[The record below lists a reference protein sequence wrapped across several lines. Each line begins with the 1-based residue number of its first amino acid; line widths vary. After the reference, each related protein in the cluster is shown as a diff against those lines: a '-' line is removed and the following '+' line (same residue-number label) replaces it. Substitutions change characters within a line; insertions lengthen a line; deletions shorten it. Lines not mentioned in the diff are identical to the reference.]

1 MDKKIKQLKARIITM
16 NGSNERYMGKRKY
29 SQMKIMRVELEK
41 IRVMDIRKLG
51 NNYSKKLFN
60 SNKTKFDGYTTLL
73 LVEIT
78 CRIILN

>member
-51 NNYSKKLFN
+51 NIQNHCKL
-60 SNKTKFDGYTTLL
+60 TTILKLL
-73 LVEIT
+73 I
-78 CRIILN
+78 